1 MSLTPAANILMP
13 NETVTMSP
21 AQKHAHLR
29 PASLP
34 PTHHRV
40 VLLGT

>member
-1 MSLTPAANILMP
+1 MSMTPAANILMP
-13 NETVTMSP
+13 RETVTMNP
-21 AQKHAHLR
+21 AQNHVHMR